1 MQPLRHNDSG
11 PAVQQ
16 IQTALNFA
24 GATRLPRLPTDG
36 TFGPL
41 TVGRVMEF
49 QFRNGLKPDGIVGP
63 ITNAKLPQDGPGDG
77 QQPEAPTGRSILVNL
92 FDRQLAAYENGNV
105 SLQISPVAGGRPGF
119 VSSRGVFP
127 MTSRRLREHSSSEFP
142 SSGGKRNMDFSL
154 FYHGG
159 EAIHQGDPNTPSH
172 GCIHVAPPYA
182 ERLFDWAGSTDIW
195 VIVLR

>member
-1 MQPLRHNDSG
+1 MRPSRHNDIG
-11 PAVQQ
+11 PVVQQ

-24 GATRLPRLPTDG
+24 GPTRLPRLPIDG

-49 QFRNGLKPDGIVGP
+49 QFRNGLRDDGIVGA
-63 ITNAKLPQDGPGDG
+63 ITNAKLPQDGPGDN
-77 QQPEAPTGRSILVNL
+77 QQPEPPSGRSILVNL
-92 FDRQLAAYENGNV
+92 FDRQLTAYENGNV
-105 SLQISPVAGGRPGF
+105 ALHVSPIAGGRPGF
-119 VSSRGVFP
+119 LSSTGVFT
-127 MTSRRLREHSSSEFP
+127 MTSRRLRQHSSSEFP

-172 GCIHVAPPYA
+172 GSIHVAPPFA
-182 ERLFDWAGSTDIW
+182 EQLFEWAGSTDIW
-195 VIVLR
+195 VIVMR